1 MTTTSSHTPCRRC
14 DRRTIQARRS
24 HIFAV
29 PCEIAG
35 YRVSMAIDTDVP
47 TPEGWTTIGD
57 ITPGQRLFD
66 EEGRICTV
74 TDVSGETEELTH
86 RLVFGDGSSIV
97 AGMHHPWMILTPA
110 DFSPAN
116 LNIYRPGPWNA
127 GCWPM
132 TTLQLAFF
140 HNELTGWQARPHH
153 YIPIAGVLDLPVWE
167 PPVDPWLLGLWLGDG
182 NSTNG
187 YIVCCPDDEPHYRER
202 VRAIGEN
209 WRVLNPEG
217 SVLIC
222 SLAWGPKPRFLTRLR
237 EMNVVNNKHV
247 PSQFL
252 RASHEQRLALLQ
264 GLIDSDGHVYAS
276 GRAEF
281 TSKSMRLAEGVRELA
296 LSLGMKATVREAMAS
311 LGGRKNFD
319 YYRVRFTPTMPVA
332 TLPRK
337 VDIATAFIERRP
349 REAALRI
356 ARRRIDEV
364 QDAGMHTTRCISV
377 DSQWG
382 MMLVGRQM
390 LPALVRRAET
400 P

>member
-1 MTTTSSHTPCRRC
+1 MTTTGTRTECRRC
-14 DRRTIQARRS
+14 NQNSIEARRA
-24 HIFAV
+24 HLFAV
-29 PCEIAG
+29 PCKSAG
-35 YRVSMAIDTDVP
+35 YRVSLASDTEVP

-66 EEGRICTV
+66 EEGRTCKV
-74 TDVSGETEELTH
+74 TDASGETVELAH

-97 AGMHHPWMILTPA
+97 AGEDHPWMILTPS

-116 LNIYRPGPWNA
+116 LNICRPGPWNT

-140 HNELTGWQARPHH
+140 HNELAGWRRPPRH
-153 YIPIAGVLDLPVWE
+153 YIPIAESFDLPEWE
-167 PPVDPWLLGLWLGDG
+167 LPVDPWLLGLWLGDG

-187 YIVCCPDDEPHYRER
+187 YIICCPDDELHYRER

-209 WRVLNPEG
+209 WRVLNPG
-217 SVLIC
+217 DQVLTC
-222 SLAWGPKPRFLTRLR
+222 SLAWGAKPRLLTRLR
-237 EMNVVNNKHV
+237 ELNLVNNKHI
-247 PSQFL
+247 PTQYL
-252 RASHEQRLALLQ
+252 RASQEQRLWLLQ
-264 GLIDSDGHVYAS
+264 GLIDSDGHVYAD
-276 GRAEF
+276 GRVEF

-296 LSLGMKATVREAMAS
+296 LSLGMKATVRE
-311 LGGRKNFD
+311 LGERRVERRVSRH
-319 YYRVRFTPTMPVA
+319 YRVRFTPALPVA

-349 REAALRI
+349 NSATRRI
-356 ARRRIDEV
+356 ARRRIYEV

-377 DSQWG
+377 DSRWG
-382 MMLVGRQM
+382 IVLVGRQM